1 MSIRVRGIIDS
12 ILTIFS
18 FTLLS
23 LCLTSVA
30 LVLVA
35 GQHSFYGQII
45 LNIIDVI
52 FCTLTIGVL
61 YVVTTKKFQ
70 LKIIEKLQIKSILKG
85 ILITC
90 CTMLYGRLIHIPE
103 TANDDRINNMLTHSA
118 YIPGIILVVVIVIV
132 GPVIEEIIFRGW
144 MVKILSKQGLIIQTL
159 LPTVAFALL
168 HGPNTWLQF
177 SAYFVSGAGFMV
189 IRLWTR
195 SLQYSVICH
204 MSWNLLALVTT
215 FI

>member
-1 MSIRVRGIIDS
+1 MSIRFHGIIDS
-12 ILTIFS
+12 ILTIFA
-18 FTLLS
+18 FALLS
-23 LCLTSVA
+23 VCLTSVS
-30 LVLVA
+30 LGLVA

-52 FCTLTIGVL
+52 FCTLTIGIL
-61 YVVTTKKFQ
+61 YMVTTKKFQ
-70 LKIIEKLQIKSILKG
+70 LKIIQKLQMKSLLKG
-85 ILITC
+85 ILVTC
-90 CTMLYGRLIHIPE
+90 CTMLYERLIHIPE
-103 TANDDRINNMLTHSA
+103 TANDARINNVLTHSA
-118 YIPGIILVVVIVIV
+118 YIPVIILVVVIVFV

-144 MVKILSKQGLIIQTL
+144 MVEILSKHGLIIQML